1 MQLYWGIEQD
11 YTEAVDAPGLNL
23 TGKTLRFDLG
33 KDFRQVPL
41 LTVQTGITATVTDDK
56 LSFTV
61 PIDGGALAT
70 QLEQEK
76 SHSLNWQLRVQ
87 TGSVINRIFQGS
99 LQVKAAFSDVV
110 AEPPQASFYLTTE
123 SVLNALADVE
133 TPNPNSGEVLAFDGV
148 NWIPA
153 AGVPGVAL
161 ATVADSAPPT
171 GQNGQLWFDFST
183 SILRVRYGGNWEN
196 QTLDDGQ
203 Y

>member
-1 MQLYWGIEQD
+1 MQLYWGIDQD